1 MPNCSFSLETLYCIL
16 NLLKEPSTN
25 FSSVGKQ
32 FGISYQECINL
43 FDKYVSVPTNNELPI
58 IMCFDEK
65 FLNRTIAVNGYSFII
80 VDFLNRK
87 LIDMISTRHKD
98 DLYKY
103 FSKFPPEKRKKV
115 KYIIIDMYPTYLEI
129 AEIFF
134 PDAIVIV
141 DSFHVVRNV
150 RNSFDTIRKNIQKIY
165 DNGANEIDQN
175 TEYYY
180 ILKSCKDS
188 LLKFYPTLKNEREY
202 NRRMKMYISERTFVN
217 YALKI
222 DPLLEKSY
230 YLLQDY
236 YEFNKYAS
244 IETAEELL
252 EEIIDNYK
260 LSKITEF
267 EDLSYTFTRWKKYII
282 NSFITIRDE
291 KFKKQRRL
299 SNGPIESINN
309 FIERIHVIGNGFK
322 NFPLFKKI
330 CLCKI
335 NKTLI
340 FNF

>member
-1 MPNCSFSLETLYCIL
+1 
-16 NLLKEPSTN
+16 
-25 FSSVGKQ
+25 
-32 FGISYQECINL
+32 
-43 FDKYVSVPTNNELPI
+43 
-58 IMCFDEK
+58 
-65 FLNRTIAVNGYSFII
+65 
-80 VDFLNRK
+80 
-87 LIDMISTRHKD
+87 MISTRHKD